1 MNKLAVIGASTGQ
14 IELCRTAKRMGL
26 YVICFA
32 WEKNAICRDY
42 VDKFYPI
49 SILEMDRIVHICR
62 EEQVVGVT
70 SNASD
75 LTARTVAYVSE
86 ALGLPGNPFQT
97 ILQIENKAFVRNKT
111 AHIQGLSSVHFAI
124 YQGQRP
130 KTYPC
135 IVKPITGHSKRGVS
149 FVSNDDEFDRAI
161 SYAADATDG
170 NHPILIENYIQG
182 REFSVETLSYN
193 RIHHVIQITDKVT
206 SGYPHFVELEHH
218 QPAVF
223 GIEKKNEIESIVCR
237 ILDSVDFVNGP
248 SHIEMK
254 INDSGDLFLIEVNP
268 RGGGDHIA
276 DTLVKLSTGYD
287 YMRGI
292 ICAALGNFE
301 IPFIRQDV
309 GFAGIYYLCQQTER
323 LLPFFVCKEI
333 LPWVVDREYD
343 ARPLSLSTGNEDR
356 SGYVIYQSNRRIE
369 L

>member
-1 MNKLAVIGASTGQ
+1 MKKLAVIGASKGQ
-14 IELCRTAKRMGL
+14 LELCRTAKRMGL

-49 SILEMDRIVHICR
+49 SILEMDRIVQICQ
-62 EEQVVGVT
+62 EEEIDGVT

-75 LTARTVAYVSE
+75 LTASTVAYVSE

-97 ILQIENKAFVRNKT
+97 IQQIKNKAFVRSMT
-111 AHIQGLSSVHFAI
+111 GHIQGLSSVYYAL

-135 IVKPITGHSKRGVS
+135 IVKPISGHSKIGVS
-149 FVSNDDEFDRAI
+149 FVSNEDEFNRAVL
-161 SYAADATDG
+161 YATNGD
-170 NHPILIENYIQG
+170 NPIIIEEFIQG

-193 RIHHVIQITDKVT
+193 HTHYVIQITDKVT

-218 QPAVF
+218 QPAVL
-223 GIEKKNEIESIVCR
+223 GNINRNKIELVASR
-237 ILDSVDFVNGP
+237 ILDNIGYVNGP
-248 SHIEMK
+248 AHVEMK
-254 INDSGDLFLIEVNP
+254 INDSGNLFLIEVNP

-276 DTLVKLSTGYD
+276 DTLVMMSTGYD
-287 YMRGI
+287 YLQGI
-292 ICAALGNFE
+292 ICSSLGEFE
-301 IPFIRQDV
+301 KPLLRQDI

-323 LLPFFVCKEI
+323 LLPLFVCEGAF
-333 LPWVVDREYD
+333 PWLVDKVYD
-343 ARPLSLSTGNEDR
+343 GKPLTPSTGNGDR
-356 SGYVIYQSNRRIE
+356 NGYIIYHSNKRIY